1 MAPKPYFLVEVWH
14 HCHTDGHMKMT
25 MHIDEDVLTQVM
37 DLTGATSKTQA
48 VEIALRDLARRHK
61 QRKLFRTP
69 LYDSPQQWD
78 DDIKPKPSDL
88 IDPPDI
94 DPEAVKRWDAAL
106 NARRARKRAMLNE
119 PPASDPGENPST

>member
-1 MAPKPYFLVEVWH
+1 MPYLGLEVWLG
-14 HCHTDGHMKMT
+14 CHTDRAMKMT
-25 MHIDEDVLTQVM
+25 MHIDEDVLAQVM
-37 DLTGATSKTQA
+37 DLTGAASKTQA

-106 NARRARKRAMLNE
+106 NARRARRRAMLNE
-119 PPASDPGENPST
+119 PPASDTGGNQPT

>member
-1 MAPKPYFLVEVWH
+1 MPYYSLVTWH
-14 HCHTDGHMKMT
+14 ACHTDTPMKMT

-48 VEIALRDLARRHK
+48 VEMALRDLARRHK
-61 QRKLFRTP
+61 QRKLFCTP

-106 NARRARKRAMLNE
+106 NARRAGKRAMLLNE
-119 PPASDPGENPST
+119 PPTSDSDGKKSSA

>member
-1 MAPKPYFLVEVWH
+1 MAV
-14 HCHTDGHMKMT
+14 MKMT
-25 MHIDEDVLTQVM
+25 MHIDEDVLAQVM
-37 DLTGATSKTQA
+37 DLTGAASKTQA

-88 IDPPDI
+88 LDPPDI
-94 DPEAVKRWDAAL
+94 DPDAVKRWDAAL
-106 NARRARKRAMLNE
+106 DARRARKRAMLLNE
-119 PPASDPGENPST
+119 PPASDSAGTPSA